1 MGKYEDMEYRQ
12 YTSRSEIEKALNTLK
27 GILEGIIIDDETN
40 YIELDELA
48 AWSDTNNLFSNRK
61 PFNELIPLIN
71 ESISDNI
78 LTKDEITDILW
89 VCNKFLKDNT
99 YYDHITMTLQKLHGI
114 FHGILADNIISE
126 NEIVKLKEW
135 ISTNDYLE
143 GYYPYDEINTLLT
156 SILSDGI
163 ITEDEINVLKVFFS
177 EFVDN
182 SIETNINFKDI
193 EKLKEDYTISGV
205 CSICPD
211 ITFENKTFCFTGAS
225 NKTTRDGFKNI
236 ITSLHGTFR
245 NNISSKTDYLIIGNG
260 GNPCW
265 AYSCYG
271 RKVEQALNLRKSGAK
286 VIIIHEND
294 FWDAIEDLA

>member
-48 AWSDTNNLFSNRK
+48 AWSDTNSFRSSRK
-61 PFNELIPLIN
+61 PFTELIPLIN
-71 ESISDNI
+71 ESIADNI

-114 FHGILADNIISE
+114 LHEILADNIISE
-126 NEIVKLKEW
+126 SEIVKLKEW

-182 SIETNINFKDI
+182 SVETNIDFKDI
-193 EKLKEDYTISGV
+193 EKLKEDYTVSGV